1 MEEIQKG
8 LYRVELP
15 LPGNPLKNINSYFL
29 LSEQGNLIIDTGMNR
44 PECCEVLEAAIR
56 DLNVDLTKTDVLITH
71 MHADHS
77 GQAFRLTAAGARRI
91 LCSQEDGESIV
102 HMSGPEAAQRWER
115 LRQAACRIGFPP
127 DEAVLAV
134 NRHPGNVFGP
144 TGQFKFEPLAPG
156 TILEVGPFRLRI
168 YITPG
173 HSDGHICLYDEN
185 AKILFSGDHILGDI
199 TPNITAW
206 NENKNSLGQYLCNL
220 EVLEALDAA
229 LVLPGHR
236 NIFRDHRQRIEEL
249 RCHHTR
255 RLQETLNLLSDEP
268 LTAYQVAAGMKW
280 DLTFKNWNEFPAAQK
295 WFATGEAAA
304 HLIYLLHDG
313 RAECSIAADGIV
325 RWTRPAD
332 AY

>member
-15 LPGNPLKNINSYFL
+15 LPGSPLKNINSYFL

-44 PECCEVLEAAIR
+44 PECWQVLEAAVR
-56 DLNVDLTKTDVLITH
+56 DLQVDLKQTDVLITH

-77 GQAFRLTAAGARRI
+77 GQAFRLAAAGARRI
-91 LCSQEDGESIV
+91 LCSQADGERIAK
-102 HMSGPEAAQRWER
+102 MSGPDATERWEE
-115 LRQAACRIGFPP
+115 LRQAACRFGFPP

-134 NRHPGNVFGP
+134 SRHPGNVFGP
-144 TGQFKFEPLAPG
+144 AGQFKFDPLTPG
-156 TILEVGPFRLRI
+156 TVLEAGGCKLKV

-173 HSDGHICLYDEN
+173 HSDGHICLYAEQQ
-185 AKILFSGDHILGDI
+185 KILFSGDHILGDI

-206 NENKNSLGQYLCNL
+206 NENKNALGQYLCNL
-220 EVLEALDAA
+220 EILEALDAD

-236 NIFRDHRQRIEEL
+236 NTFRGHCERIEEL
-249 RCHHTR
+249 RRHHGK
-255 RLQETLNLLSDEP
+255 RLEETLQLLSGQP
-268 LTAYQVAAGMKW
+268 QTAYQVAGGMKW
-280 DLTFKNWNEFPAAQK
+280 DLTFKSWDEFPASQK

-313 RAECSIAADGIV
+313 RVKCGIGEDKIV
-325 RWTRPAD
+325 RWTSNAG
-332 AY
+332 